1 MTQDF
6 YNTQTLVLKLN
17 EHLLKKLD
25 YLIANSN
32 YITRQEFIREA
43 IRIHLEKKYKELNL

>member
-6 YNTQTLVLKLN
+6 YNTTLIQLRLN
-17 EHLLKKLD
+17 EYLLKKID
-25 YLIANSN
+25 YIISNSN

-43 IRIHLEKKYKELNL
+43 IRIHIEKKIKELGL